1 MYLLLILGGALVAF
15 ALAWLSSAVITA
27 VFSPLRYLP
36 GPFWARFTRLWY
48 VKRVYEGHFE
58 HDNIQ
63 LHRRYGRVVRIAPNM
78 YSIDAPEAVGTVYGI
93 ASKMPKSDWYEGWK
107 HPSPDRWTLFPDR
120 DIQRHAETRRRFQGL
135 YSMSSLVSYE
145 GYVNECTDILQ
156 RRLSEFAR
164 HGSIIDMTHW
174 FQCYAFDVIGNIT
187 YSKRFGFLGRGD
199 DVDGIMRAL
208 HGSMIYST
216 LVGILPALHKYLYHA
231 MNKLNVGGAVGRTY
245 LMKFV
250 SERIQQRRSERGQYA
265 DKSVSLDENAPQ
277 DFLEKLMVQNED
289 NPQKVTSYHLFM
301 MGLSNIIAGA
311 DTTAISL
318 SAVLYHLIRNPDSLQ
333 KLRDEVQQRF
343 SEGLFDGTHLTFK
356 QSQEMPYLQAVIK
369 EALRLHA
376 ATGLPLW
383 RVVTDGGLEL
393 DGHFFPPGS
402 VIGLNTWV
410 AHYNE
415 DVFGP
420 DARQFRPERWI
431 ETDDNGPDIK
441 AMNAYYLPFGLGSRT
456 CLGRHISF
464 LEMSKLIPL
473 LVRNFD
479 FELVGRRAA
488 WKTENYWFVKPTD
501 FFVRVV
507 DRKS

>member
-1 MYLLLILGGALVAF
+1 MHLFLVLGGALVAIAF
-15 ALAWLSSAVITA
+15 TYLTSAIIA
-27 VFSPLRYLP
+27 AIFSPLRSIP

-48 VKRVYEGHFE
+48 FRRVYDGNFE
-58 HDNIQ
+58 HDNID
-63 LHRRYGRVVRIAPNM
+63 LHRRYGRVVRVAPNM
-78 YSIDAPEAVGTVYGI
+78 YSIDAPDAVNTIYGI
-93 ASKMPKSDWYEGWK
+93 ASKMPKSEWYEGWK

-120 DIQRHAETRRRFQGL
+120 DIKRHAETRRRFQGL

-145 GYVNECTDILQ
+145 NYVNECTDILQ
-156 RRLSEFAR
+156 QRLSEFAK
-164 HGSIIDMTHW
+164 HSSIIDMTHW

-187 YSKRFGFLGRGD
+187 YSQRFGFLDRGE
-199 DVDGIMRAL
+199 DVDGIIKAL

-216 LVGILPALHKYLYHA
+216 LIGIFPALHKYIYDI
-231 MNKLNVGGAVGRTY
+231 MNKVNIGGAVGRTY

-250 SERIQQRRSERGQYA
+250 GERIQQRKAERGQYA
-265 DKSVSLDENAPQ
+265 EKSVSLDENAPQ

-289 NPQKVTSYHLFM
+289 NPQKVTPYHIFM

-318 SAVLYHLIRNPDSLQ
+318 SAVLYYLIRSPKAMQ
-333 KLRDEVQQRF
+333 RLRDEVEQCVTD
-343 SEGLFDGTHLTFK
+343 ELFNGTHLTFK

-369 EALRLHA
+369 EALRLHS

-383 RVVTDGGLEL
+383 RVVTDAGLEL
-393 DGHFFPPGS
+393 DGRFFPPGS

-415 DVFGP
+415 DIFGA
-420 DARQFRPERWI
+420 DAKEFRPERWI
-431 ETDDNGPDIK
+431 ERDDNEAEIK

-456 CLGRHISF
+456 CLGKHISF

-479 FELVGRRAA
+479 FELVGEERD
-488 WKTENYWFVKPTD
+488 WKVENYWFVKPAN
-501 FFVRVV
+501 FFVKVAN
-507 DRKS
+507 RKS